1 MTREKN
7 KRSKKEKKTIKA
19 PPKHNKMAIRTY
31 ISIITLNVNRL
42 NVPIKRQ
49 RVLEWIF

>member
-1 MTREKN
+1 
-7 KRSKKEKKTIKA
+7 
-19 PPKHNKMAIRTY
+19 MAIRTY

-49 RVLEWIF
+49 RVLEWIFKKDPHICCYKRLTSEIKTHI